1 MPLSVNINQQ
11 RASVRGYQC
20 NLYNDS
26 TEDLEAQTKEAM
38 NYTYKQVG
46 QSLAKHGFQETSR
59 DADEM
64 DNKIYIYEREYVCPN
79 TVRYATLTED
89 IETGICLVDGINP
102 KEWST
107 LLE

>member
-11 RASVRGYQC
+11 RTSVRFNQC
-20 NLYNDS
+20 NLYNDN
-26 TEDLEAQTKEAM
+26 TEGLEAQTKEAM
-38 NYTYKQVG
+38 NYTYKQVS

-59 DADEM
+59 DTDEM

-102 KEWST
+102 NEWST